1 MFPKC
6 CLLVTNGK
14 NTPHGPNCAISS
26 CSCYGCWVSI
36 HDFVRNRWLEILNAW
51 CCDETFIP
59 LPVGFK
65 PFTQGGVGIV
75 GYYSALCDTLSPV
88 FPVPLDRKTILV
100 KVECNIHYLLHS
112 WSCPVQ
118 CCPVLQKSVVL
129 LLRRLSHPLDGMATF
144 TVCVDATA
152 GIQEIYEDGALHLV

>member
-1 MFPKC
+1 M
-6 CLLVTNGK
+6 
-14 NTPHGPNCAISS
+14 
-26 CSCYGCWVSI
+26 
-36 HDFVRNRWLEILNAW
+36 
-51 CCDETFIP
+51 
-59 LPVGFK
+59 
-65 PFTQGGVGIV
+65 